1 VDGRAANG
9 SGADDVRV
17 VVKLAEAVARQVE
30 SPAGPAIAGLEAE
43 TAVWR
48 PVMTNDE

>member
-17 VVKLAEAVARQVE
+17 VVKLVFNA
-30 SPAGPAIAGLEAE
+30 
-43 TAVWR
+43 AVWR
-48 PVMTNDE
+48 PIMANGE